1 MNGSGSP
8 FGNVIRCPRMMTI
21 QSDSVSR
28 QPAPMDNLR
37 ESVGTGVNLKLI
49 HLRSAID
56 EVRSG

>member
-1 MNGSGSP
+1 MALGARSA
-8 FGNVIRCPRMMTI
+8 CPRMMTI

-37 ESVGTGVNLKLI
+37 ESTGTGVNSKLI

>member
-1 MNGSGSP
+1 MALVARSA
-8 FGNVIRCPRMMTI
+8 CPRMMTI

-28 QPAPMDNLR
+28 QPSPMDNLR
-37 ESVGTGVNLKLI
+37 ESTGTGVNLKLI